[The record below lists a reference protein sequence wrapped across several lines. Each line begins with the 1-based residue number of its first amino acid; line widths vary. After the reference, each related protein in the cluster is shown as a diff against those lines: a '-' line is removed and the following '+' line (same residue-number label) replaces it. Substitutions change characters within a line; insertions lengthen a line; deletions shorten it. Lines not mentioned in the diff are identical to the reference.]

1 VLSSVVFNNT
11 GAIAMTE
18 RVKAIPTILIENQK
32 TVVTEWKFPAHAET
46 GWHRHPLDYVVV
58 PITSG
63 KLTLETRS
71 GTQISEL
78 IQGNPYFREKGVEH
92 NVVNDNDH
100 EFIFIE
106 TEFK

>member
-1 VLSSVVFNNT
+1 
-11 GAIAMTE
+11 MTE
-18 RVKAIPTILIENQK
+18 REKAIPRIRIENQK

-46 GWHRHPLDYVVV
+46 GWHRHQLDYVVV

-63 KLTLETRS
+63 KLKLETRS

-78 IQGNPYFREKGVEH
+78 IQGIPYFREKGVEH
-92 NVVNDNDH
+92 NVVNDNDY
-100 EFIFIE
+100 EFVFIE